1 MGLDLEIYSISKK
14 HKIKIKELVN
24 HYNDN
29 IEFMYNNDIDFADF
43 IENDIGKDF
52 SVQDY
57 FTKSVGWGIINY
69 LQSNNMTV
77 SMDLIQEIPENIIT
91 EIKLLPE
98 KPFEIRGN
106 SIHFIW
112 ANG

>member
-1 MGLDLEIYSISKK
+1 VHVVDYYSFYKGKAKMGLDLEIY
-14 HKIKIKELVN
+14 
-24 HYNDN
+24 
-29 IEFMYNNDIDFADF
+29 
-43 IENDIGKDF
+43 
-52 SVQDY
+52 
-57 FTKSVGWGIINY
+57 TKSVGWGIINY